1 MQKHRTSQTSRPR
14 RRVAATMAVVAVA
27 LAFAPRWAAAQ
38 TSDIA
43 ETPPGPEEAAQ
54 KPGPGFS
61 LSAAGGL
68 SVFSRSSARDFLNTG
83 GTWEARGLLGT
94 RTLIGVEAA
103 YLGSAN
109 GLDAP
114 GGINRT
120 LYGHGFEG
128 DLRLNFMRNHLTRAR
143 GGAAGLQPYVLG
155 GFGWTHYHLSN
166 DFSTASIS
174 SSDNV
179 MQLPVGGGLSYYFP
193 NHILLDARFT
203 YRFAFSDNLIQGS
216 SLDNYGVT
224 ARLGGE
230 F

>member
-1 MQKHRTSQTSRPR
+1 
-14 RRVAATMAVVAVA
+14 MAVVAVA

-43 ETPPGPEEAAQ
+43 ETPPGPEEAANR
-54 KPGPGFS
+54 PGPGFS

-68 SVFSRSSARDFLNTG
+68 SVFSRSSARNFLDTG

-109 GLDAP
+109 GLDA
-114 GGINRT
+114 GGVSRT

-128 DLRLNFMRNHLTRAR
+128 DLRLNLMRNHLTRAR
-143 GGAAGLQPYVLG
+143 GGAAGLQPFLLG

-166 DFSTASIS
+166 NFSTASIS

-179 MQLPVGGGLSYYFP
+179 MQLPVGGGLAYYFP

-216 SLDNYGVT
+216 SLDNYGIT